1 MERARQVIVAAL
13 LALLPALA
21 SLPGCAAEERD
32 NGAVQIDTVVEGLEH
47 PWGLAFLPDGRMLV
61 TERPGRLRIVAA
73 DGSLSAPLAGVPE
86 VHTRGQGGLLG
97 VALDPDFAANQR
109 VFLAYA
115 EPERD
120 GASTAVARARLDGT
134 ALRDLQVIFRQQPR
148 LPGGHHFGARLVFA
162 RDGTLFVTLGERNQF
177 EPAQD
182 LSNHLGAIVRIHA
195 DGSVPQ
201 DNPFVGRAGA
211 RPEIWS
217 YGHRNVQGA
226 ALHPDTGALWA
237 VEHGPRGGDEV
248 NIAEAGRNY
257 GWPLVSW
264 GRHYIGV
271 DIPDPPTRPDLAAP
285 VFHWTPVI
293 GASGMCFYTGERFK
307 GWRGDL
313 LVGGLVAHAVVHLRV
328 DGRRVSERERIDVG
342 ARVRDV
348 VQGPDGAIYVLT
360 DASQGRL
367 LRLTP
372 KSGPRQ

>member
-1 MERARQVIVAAL
+1 MAR
-13 LALLPALA
+13 
-21 SLPGCAAEERD
+21 G
-32 NGAVQIDTVVEGLEH
+32 
-47 PWGLAFLPDGRMLV
+47 
-61 TERPGRLRIVAA
+61 
-73 DGSLSAPLAGVPE
+73 
-86 VHTRGQGGLLG
+86 
-97 VALDPDFAANQR
+97 
-109 VFLAYA
+109 
-115 EPERD
+115 
-120 GASTAVARARLDGT
+120 RLDGT
-134 ALRDLQVIFRQQPR
+134 ALRDVQVIFRQQPK
-148 LPGGHHFGARLVFA
+148 LPGGHHFGSRLVFA
-162 RDGTLFVTLGERNQF
+162 PDGTLFVTLGERNQF

-182 LSNHLGAIVRIHA
+182 LANHLGTIVRIHA
-195 DGSVPQ
+195 DGSVPR

-226 ALHPDTGALWA
+226 TIHPDTGALWA

-264 GRHYIGV
+264 GRHYIGL

-293 GASGMCFYTGERFK
+293 GASGMAFYTGERFK

-313 LVGGLVAHAVVHLRV
+313 LVGGLVAHAVVRLRV
-328 DGRRVSERERIDVG
+328 DGRRVSEQERINVG

-360 DASQGRL
+360 DESHGKV

-372 KSGPRQ
+372 KAGPAR